1 MVVNNSEKLNFYDF
15 NNIQNEFKTNIIYND
30 NLNINNELNNK

>member
-1 MVVNNSEKLNFYDF
+1 MVVNNSEKSNFYVF